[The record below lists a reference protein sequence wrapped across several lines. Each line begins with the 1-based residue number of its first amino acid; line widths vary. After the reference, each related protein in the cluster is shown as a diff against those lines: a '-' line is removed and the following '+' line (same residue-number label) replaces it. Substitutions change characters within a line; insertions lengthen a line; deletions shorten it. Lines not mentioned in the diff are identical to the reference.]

1 MPCYKIFKKY
11 SKTDIPIRM
20 TIIFKK
26 EKITS
31 VGKYVEKSY
40 LAGGWE
46 YKTVQPP
53 ERTARSFLKIRILIS
68 PRRFTSGCVSRRTE
82 SRGFNTLF
90 SIIAKRRKP
99 SKSPLVDGS
108 AKYVIYMEHY
118 SVLKQEAKLAHAAGW
133 LKRDIALSF
142 KLW

>member
-46 YKTVQPP
+46 YKTV
-53 ERTARSFLKIRILIS
+53 
-68 PRRFTSGCVSRRTE
+68 
-82 SRGFNTLF
+82 
-90 SIIAKRRKP
+90 
-99 SKSPLVDGS
+99 
-108 AKYVIYMEHY
+108 
-118 SVLKQEAKLAHAAGW
+118 
-133 LKRDIALSF
+133 
-142 KLW
+142 